1 MKLVLPN
8 KVNLALCIYII
19 NKNDTTTIPLKN
31 ELALLSDTAGYEVFN
46 TLEYRQTTINSAT
59 YISRGHLEQIINA
72 IEELNIKYII
82 FDNELSASQISN
94 LEKLTKIAIRTRT
107 EVILEIFQRNAK
119 TRIAK
124 MQVEL
129 ALLEFEYPKLKGKW
143 SHLSRIEGGIAIRG
157 GPGETQLEYDR
168 RRVRERIF
176 KMKKSLASL
185 EKSVTNSMKS
195 REFAF
200 RISLVGYTN
209 AGKSSMFNLLCK
221 SDNYVENKLFA
232 TLDTKTKKLFLSYD
246 INDVILS
253 DTVGFID
260 RLPHSLVASFKSTLS
275 EVSYSDL
282 IIHLIDANEDIDN
295 IEKIIHSVEKVLAE
309 INAGDIKSII
319 TFNKIDL
326 INDEKLYELKSKYS
340 SAIFVS
346 TKTKQNIDFLKEN
359 IIDIYYYLRTLS

>member
-1 MKLVLPN
+1 MKLVLAN
-8 KVNLALCIYII
+8 KTNLALCIYII
-19 NKNDTTTIPLKN
+19 NKSDNTATAFKN
-31 ELALLSDTAGYEVFN
+31 ELALLSDTAGYDVFR
-46 TLEYRQTTINSAT
+46 TLEYRQSAINSAT
-59 YISRGHLEQIINA
+59 YISRGHLEEIIESIN
-72 IEELNIKYII
+72 ELDIKYLI

-94 LEKLTKIAIRTRT
+94 LEKMTKIAIRTRT
-107 EVILEIFQRNAK
+107 EVILEIFKRNAK
-119 TRIAK
+119 TKIAK

-168 RRVRERIF
+168 RRVRDRIF
-176 KMKKSLASL
+176 KMKKSLANL

-246 INDVILS
+246 INDIILS

-282 IIHLIDANEDIDN
+282 IIHLVDASEDISN
-295 IEKIIHSVEKVLAE
+295 IEKIMSSVETVLDE
-309 INAGDIKSII
+309 ISASEIKSII
-319 TFNKIDL
+319 VFNKIDL
-326 INDEKLYELKSKYS
+326 IDDEKLYELKSIYNN
-340 SAIFVS
+340 AIFVS
-346 TKTKQNIDFLKEN
+346 TKDKQNIDVLKES
-359 IIDIYYYLRTLS
+359 IIEIYNNARKK